1 MASPEV
7 DSVLSPRA
15 LLLAALLVPTLSFAA
30 RVGLTTASCP
40 LDGAAVSV
48 YERLSTNTHGGW
60 DSDLAS
66 YDSESQWRAFAL
78 AACPNDGL
86 ILPGADFGRPVS
98 AAQRAALEA
107 ALKAQRAAKAPSATA
122 WERYAR
128 AAESRRAMGDD
139 GLTVAQLYL
148 EGSWTARDEAVGVY
162 LGLEGP
168 VEAEQIL
175 AYGDA
180 ELLKPEGQKLAR
192 TLLYNLARVA
202 HRGGFMNARDGYL
215 SRYEALPELTS
226 AEREKSKRL
235 RALATGPEVA
245 MQRLA
250 LVELARFL
258 KDTSA
263 PAERRARARY
273 LQADLRRRLGE
284 EDAAIQGFAQ
294 VALDEDAPEQLRE
307 LAAFLGTRT
316 GL

>member
-1 MASPEV
+1 MTA
-7 DSVLSPRA
+7 PRA
-15 LLLAALLVPTLSFAA
+15 LLLTLLLAPTLAFAA

-40 LDGAAVSV
+40 LDGAQVSV

-60 DSDLAS
+60 DSDLAA
-66 YDSESQWRAFAL
+66 YDSESQWRSFAL
-78 AACPNDGL
+78 SACPKDGL
-86 ILPGADFGRPVS
+86 ILPGSNFGRPVS

-107 ALKAQRAAKAPSATA
+107 ALKAQRAAKAPSTTA

-128 AAESRRAMGDD
+128 AAELRRAMGDD
-139 GLTVAQLYL
+139 GLEVAQLYL

-168 VEAEQIL
+168 IEAEQIL

-202 HRGGFMNARDGYL
+202 HRGGFLKARDGYL

-235 RALATGPEVA
+235 KTLATGPEAA

-258 KDTSA
+258 KASGA
-263 PAERRARARY
+263 PAERVARARY
-273 LQADLRRRLGE
+273 LQADLHRRLGD
-284 EDAAIQGFAQ
+284 EDAAIQGYAQ
-294 VALDEDAPEQLRE
+294 VALDEEAPEQLRE